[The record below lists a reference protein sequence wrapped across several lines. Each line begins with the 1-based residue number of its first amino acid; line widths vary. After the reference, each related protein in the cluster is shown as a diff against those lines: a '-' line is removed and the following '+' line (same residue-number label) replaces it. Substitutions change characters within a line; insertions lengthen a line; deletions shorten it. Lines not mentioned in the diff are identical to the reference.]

1 MKKIFSVMCVLAIT
15 VAVFAQDKK
24 QDKQQ
29 KKDDGWREKLRA
41 EQVAFITN
49 ELDLTEAEAQ
59 AFWPVYND
67 VQNSRREAFKNQ
79 AEAMKALKK
88 SSDDKEAATL
98 LDKYLDAKKEVEKI
112 DNESIARYRKV
123 LPTQKVGKLILAE
136 EKFRHQQIGKLGKG
150 GPGPGFDGPGKD
162 DSRRKKPQEM
172 NEPSSI

>member
-1 MKKIFSVMCVLAIT
+1 MKKIFSVMCALAVT

-24 QDKQQ
+24 QDKQ
-29 KKDDGWREKLRA
+29 KKDDGWRERLRA

-67 VQNSRREAFKNQ
+67 VQKGRREAFKNH
-79 AEAMKALKK
+79 AEAMKALSK
-88 SSDDKEAATL
+88 SADDKEAAAL
-98 LDKYLDAKKEVEKI
+98 LDKYLSAKKTVEKI
-112 DNESIARYRKV
+112 DNESIARYKKV

-150 GPGPGFDGPGKD
+150 GPGAPGVPGKGEPRD
-162 DSRRKKPQEM
+162 KAPQEM